1 MTLFPYIPRTIIVH
15 VSGKKYNR
23 SKTLKCI
30 VVIRYAPLRKKNKK
44 HCREKK
50 SARFIILKSTL
61 KNFLI
66 HKNHKN
72 TKTPVCGPVLEDK

>member
-30 VVIRYAPLRKKNKK
+30 VVIRYAPLRKKQKTLS
-44 HCREKK
+44 RKK